1 MDPVKLFLSLAP
13 LALLASCG
21 GAADNAAS
29 NEAGAADAPAPVA
42 AVRTALAS
50 QGATSDT
57 IALYGVAE
65 AGGESQR
72 ALTVQAEATLS
83 RILAPNGTA
92 VRAGQVV
99 AVLTPSATTRSDAVK
114 AGSDAAAANAALARA
129 IRLRK
134 DGLVSDAD
142 VETARAAAVSA
153 NALRASTAQR
163 NGTLVLRAPVSGT
176 VQNLTARPGDL
187 IAAGTA
193 VATIGAL
200 GDLRARFGV
209 DPAMAARIHP
219 GQPVE
224 ITPINAATK
233 ILSSVSG
240 VDPQVDATTRL
251 ASVFTRVPG
260 DQGVGAGEP
269 LRATIG
275 VGGTSQG
282 ITIPYSAL
290 LDDGGRSYVF
300 VVEGGVAKSRD
311 VSPGNSAGDRIQILK
326 GLQPGERVVTEG
338 GTALEDGMKVREDVP
353 GAAVAK

>member
-1 MDPVKLFLSLAP
+1 
-13 LALLASCG
+13 
-21 GAADNAAS
+21 
-29 NEAGAADAPAPVA
+29 
-42 AVRTALAS
+42 
-50 QGATSDT
+50 
-57 IALYGVAE
+57 
-65 AGGESQR
+65 
-72 ALTVQAEATLS
+72 
-83 RILAPNGTA
+83 
-92 VRAGQVV
+92 
-99 AVLTPSATTRSDAVK
+99 
-114 AGSDAAAANAALARA
+114 
-129 IRLRK
+129 
-134 DGLVSDAD
+134 
-142 VETARAAAVSA
+142 
-153 NALRASTAQR
+153 
-163 NGTLVLRAPVSGT
+163 

-260 DQGVGAGEP
+260 GQGVGAGEP